1 MAGSARVAG
10 AAAQSGIRL
19 ARDYFETDRAR
30 RKRAPDESAFAER
43 EVARGGEDRMSRS
56 RRKNWNTVNAA
67 SLARWIVLTGFL
79 ALTGLSYVYLTLQL
93 YHLGD
98 RKKAL
103 ETEVANLRMQNEVA
117 SAQIAA
123 LTSRSAL
130 QRRLK
135 EGYLKMIP
143 IAEHNI
149 VRLTIPT
156 RNQEDIVQPVSNQR
170 GAR

>member
-1 MAGSARVAG
+1 
-10 AAAQSGIRL
+10 
-19 ARDYFETDRAR
+19 
-30 RKRAPDESAFAER
+30 
-43 EVARGGEDRMSRS
+43 MSRS
-56 RRKNWNTVNAA
+56 RRNWNEVNAA

-79 ALTGLSYVYLTLQL
+79 ALTGLIYVYLTLQL

-98 RKKAL
+98 RKKML
-103 ETEVANLRMQNEVA
+103 ETEVSNLKMQNEVA

-123 LTSRSAL
+123 LTSRAAL

-149 VRLTIPT
+149 VRLTIPN
-156 RNQEDIVQPVSNQR
+156 RNPGDAIQPVSNPR
-170 GAR
+170 SSR

>member
-1 MAGSARVAG
+1 
-10 AAAQSGIRL
+10 
-19 ARDYFETDRAR
+19 
-30 RKRAPDESAFAER
+30 
-43 EVARGGEDRMSRS
+43 MSRS
-56 RRKNWNTVNAA
+56 RRNWNEVNAA

-79 ALTGLSYVYLTLQL
+79 ALTGLCYVYLTLQL

-103 ETEVANLRMQNEVA
+103 ETEVTNLRQQNEVA

-123 LTSRSAL
+123 LTSRAAL

-143 IAEHNI
+143 IAEHSI
-149 VRLTIPT
+149 VRLTIPN
-156 RNQEDIVQPVSNQR
+156 RNPDDAIQPVSNPR
-170 GAR
+170 SAR

>member
-1 MAGSARVAG
+1 
-10 AAAQSGIRL
+10 
-19 ARDYFETDRAR
+19 
-30 RKRAPDESAFAER
+30 
-43 EVARGGEDRMSRS
+43 MSRS
-56 RRKNWNTVNAA
+56 RRNWNEVNAA

-79 ALTGLSYVYLTLQL
+79 ALTGLIYVYLTLQL

-103 ETEVANLRMQNEVA
+103 ETEVSNLKMQNEVA

-123 LTSRSAL
+123 LTSRAAL

-149 VRLTIPT
+149 VRLTIPN
-156 RNQEDIVQPVSNQR
+156 RNPDDAIQPVSNPR
-170 GAR
+170 STR

>member
-1 MAGSARVAG
+1 MHAP
-10 AAAQSGIRL
+10 
-19 ARDYFETDRAR
+19 R
-30 RKRAPDESAFAER
+30 RKTFNS
-43 EVARGGEDRMSRS
+43 
-56 RRKNWNTVNAA
+56 VNAA
-67 SLARWIVLTGFL
+67 SLARWIVITGFL
-79 ALTGLSYVYLTLQL
+79 ALTGLVYVYLTLQL

-143 IAEHNI
+143 IAEHSI
-149 VRLTIPT
+149 VRLTLPA
-156 RNQEDIVQPVSNQR
+156 RNQEDAVQPVSNQR

>member
-1 MAGSARVAG
+1 
-10 AAAQSGIRL
+10 
-19 ARDYFETDRAR
+19 
-30 RKRAPDESAFAER
+30 
-43 EVARGGEDRMSRS
+43 MSRS
-56 RRKNWNTVNAA
+56 RRNWNEVNAA
-67 SLARWIVLTGFL
+67 SLARWIVLTAFL
-79 ALTGLSYVYLTLQL
+79 ALAGLSYVYLNLQL

-103 ETEVANLRMQNEVA
+103 ENEVANLKAQNEVA

-149 VRLTIPT
+149 VRLTLPA
-156 RNQEDIVQPVSNQR
+156 RNQDDQVQPVSNQR
-170 GAR
+170 VVK

>member
-1 MAGSARVAG
+1 MN
-10 AAAQSGIRL
+10 
-19 ARDYFETDRAR
+19 
-30 RKRAPDESAFAER
+30 
-43 EVARGGEDRMSRS
+43 RS
-56 RRKNWNTVNAA
+56 RRKNWNLVGAPSIARGIMVAA
-67 SLARWIVLTGFL
+67 FL
-79 ALTGLSYVYLTLQL
+79 ALIALGYVYLKVQL

-103 ETEVANLRMQNEVA
+103 ETEVVNLRMQNEVA

-149 VRLTIPT
+149 VRLTLPA
-156 RNQEDIVQPVSNQR
+156 RNQDDAIQPVSNQR
-170 GAR
+170 VNR

>member
-1 MAGSARVAG
+1 MA
-10 AAAQSGIRL
+10 
-19 ARDYFETDRAR
+19 
-30 RKRAPDESAFAER
+30 
-43 EVARGGEDRMSRS
+43 
-56 RRKNWNTVNAA
+56 
-67 SLARWIVLTGFL
+67 
-79 ALTGLSYVYLTLQL
+79 GLSYVYLNLQL
-93 YHLGD
+93 YQLGD

-103 ETEVANLRMQNEVA
+103 ENEVANFKAQNEVA

-149 VRLTIPT
+149 VRMTLPA
-156 RNQEDIVQPVSNQR
+156 RSQDDQVQPVSNPR
-170 GAR
+170 VVR